1 MNEYLTPYKHLI
13 CDDIDNHLSPKL
25 NTTLRKEPFWYIGYL
40 TEYIDGAPVTENT
53 RPITKE
59 SAESIFDSQAK
70 YLYFIV
76 NSSLDEKDI
85 ISPTIKYMC
94 VLYIILE
101 GIEQFQVSKLATI
114 LKTPRYPF
122 TTLDFYQEFNKW
134 IKTKEP
140 SLKNK
145 IKNKLKNLCRLK

>member
-1 MNEYLTPYKHLI
+1 MNEYLKPYKHLI
-13 CDDIDNHLSPKL
+13 CDDIDDYLTPKL

-40 TEYIDGAPVTENT
+40 TEYIDGIPVTENT

-59 SAESIFDSQAK
+59 SAELIFDSQVK

-76 NSSLDEKDI
+76 NSSLDGKY
-85 ISPTIKYMC
+85 ISPNIKYMC

-101 GIEQFQVSKLATI
+101 GLELFQVSKLANI

-122 TTLDFYQEFNKW
+122 TTLDFYQEFNRW

-145 IKNKLKNLCRLK
+145 IKNKLKNLCSIK